1 MIEKRAGDNK
11 NMRWIAEMREG
22 DMVSD
27 VYLCKSKQILKTKMG
42 KTYYSL
48 LLQDKSG
55 TVDAKIWELNN
66 AIGHFEAMDYIRVE
80 GQITVFQGSNQFNV
94 RRVRK
99 AQEGEYLPADYM
111 PCTDKDVK
119 VLYKELTDMIQ
130 KTKNTYLKKLAEA
143 VFVEDKAFA
152 KEFVEHSAAKSV
164 HHGFMGGLLEH
175 TVSVAKLCEYY
186 CTQYPELN
194 RDLLVMCALFHDIGK
209 VEELSAFPN
218 NDYTDEGQ
226 LVGHIVMGVL
236 KLDRIIQTIPGFPV
250 KLANEVKHCILAHHG
265 ELEYGSPKKPALI
278 EALALSLA
286 DNTDAKIQTFKE
298 ALKKENTTDSEWMGY
313 QRLFESNIRPTSK

>member
-1 MIEKRAGDNK
+1 
-11 NMRWIAEMREG
+11 MRLIAEMREG
-22 DMVSD
+22 DMISD

-42 KTYYSL
+42 KSYYAL
-48 LLQDKSG
+48 LLQDRTG
-55 TVDAKIWELNN
+55 TLDAKIWELNN
-66 AIGHFEAMDYIRVE
+66 AIGHFESMDYIRVE
-80 GQITVFQGSNQFNV
+80 GQITVFQGANQLNI

-99 AQEGEYLPADYM
+99 AEEGEYTPSDYM

-119 VLYKELTDMIQ
+119 KLYKELQEMIQ
-130 KTKNTYLKKLAEA
+130 RTKNPYLKKLAEV
-143 VFVEDKAFA
+143 VFVEDKAFV
-152 KEFVEHSAAKSV
+152 KEFVQHSAAKSV

-175 TVSVAKLCEYY
+175 TVSVARMCEYY
-186 CTQYPELN
+186 CTQYTELN

-209 VEELSAFPN
+209 VEELSAFPY

-226 LVGHIVMGVL
+226 LVGHIVMGTI
-236 KLDRIIQTIPGFPV
+236 KLDRIMQTIPGFPV
-250 KLANEVKHCILAHHG
+250 KLGNEVKHCILAHHG
-265 ELEYGSPKKPALI
+265 ELEYGSPKKPALM

-286 DNTDAKIQTFKE
+286 DNTDAKLQTFRE

>member
-1 MIEKRAGDNK
+1 MKLIS
-11 NMRWIAEMREG
+11 EMRDG
-22 DMVSD
+22 DHISD
-27 VYLCKSKQILKTKMG
+27 VYLCKTKQILKTKMG

-66 AIGHFEAMDYIRVE
+66 AIGHFESMDYIRVE
-80 GQITVFQGSNQFNV
+80 GQITVFQGSNQLNI

-99 AQEGEYLPADYM
+99 AEEGEYIPADYM

-119 VLYKELTDMIQ
+119 VLYQELTEMIQ
-130 KTKNTYLKKLAEA
+130 KTQNPYLKELAQKI
-143 VFVEDKAFA
+143 FIEDRAFA
-152 KEFVEHSAAKSV
+152 KEFVQHSAAKSV

-175 TVSVAKLCEYY
+175 TVSVAKLCEFYSV
-186 CTQYPELN
+186 QYPQLN
-194 RDLLVMCALFHDIGK
+194 RDLLVTCALFHDIGK
-209 VEELSAFPN
+209 VGELSAFPQ

-236 KLDRIIQTIPGFPV
+236 KLDRVMQTIPGFPV

-278 EALALSLA
+278 EAVALSMA
-286 DNTDAKIQTFKE
+286 DKTDAKLQTFKE
-298 ALKKENTTDSEWMGY
+298 ALNKENTTDSEWMGY

>member
-1 MIEKRAGDNK
+1 
-11 NMRWIAEMREG
+11 MRLIAEMREG
-22 DMVSD
+22 DMISD

-42 KTYYSL
+42 KSYYAL
-48 LLQDKSG
+48 LLQDRTG
-55 TVDAKIWELNN
+55 TLDAKIWELNN
-66 AIGHFEAMDYIRVE
+66 AIGHFESMDYIRVE
-80 GQITVFQGSNQFNV
+80 GQITVFQGANQLNI

-99 AQEGEYLPADYM
+99 AEEGEYTPSDYM

-119 VLYKELTDMIQ
+119 KLYKELQEMIQ
-130 KTKNTYLKKLAEA
+130 RTKNPYLKKLAEA
-143 VFVEDKAFA
+143 VFVEDKAFM
-152 KEFVEHSAAKSV
+152 KEFVQHSAAKSV

-175 TVSVAKLCEYY
+175 TVSVARMCEYY
-186 CTQYPELN
+186 CTQYTELN

-209 VEELSAFPN
+209 VEELSAFPY

-226 LVGHIVMGVL
+226 LVGHIVMGTI
-236 KLDRIIQTIPGFPV
+236 KLDRIMQTIPGFPV
-250 KLANEVKHCILAHHG
+250 KLGNEVKHCILAHHG
-265 ELEYGSPKKPALI
+265 ELEYGSPKKPALM

-286 DNTDAKIQTFKE
+286 DNTDAKLQTFRE